1 MVYMPKGRRYT
12 RKESFDVYY
21 NPMKYRK
28 FYKDKAD
35 IPGFP
40 PGERKHDDERYI
52 PRPTESE
59 KPTVGPLD
67 EFITPDVFDYEN
79 CAKCHAAP
87 RNDAWNI
94 YCKECGGRGLLSR

>member
-1 MVYMPKGRRYT
+1 MP
-12 RKESFDVYY
+12 YY
-21 NPMKYRK
+21 E
-28 FYKDKAD
+28 YKDEDDYYRSLHNPLSKRRFYPSEKNKAD

-40 PGERKHDDERYI
+40 PGERKH
-52 PRPTESE
+52 TELAPE
-59 KPTVGPLD
+59 KPTTGPLD
-67 EFITPDVFDYEN
+67 EFITPDIFDYEN